1 MNLLMWGMNIYVNQL
16 QKIFLLKIKILSG
29 TSMIN
34 VNQFQ
39 KISLPGLFC
48 GQLMQRTNDS
58 KTVSKYQ
65 NQQQ

>member
-1 MNLLMWGMNIYVNQL
+1 
-16 QKIFLLKIKILSG
+16 
-29 TSMIN
+29 MIN